1 MKNLYYSILFFLFLG
16 LNNIVFSQV
25 SYVENTSHNSTQIII
40 PNTQN
45 QLKRVHIFT
54 KSSEDTI
61 VFKEDFSKL
70 PKATIGYPLGGY
82 NVSAVLPNSYTDYS
96 GCQAQNIASCY
107 YKLSTYNDTCYLVAT
122 SGNPSSSFTTSFLD
136 LSKSNNS

>member
-1 MKNLYYSILFFLFLG
+1 MKNLYYSILFLLFLG

-70 PKATIGYPLGGY
+70 PKVPISAKFGGY
-82 NVSAVLPNSYTDYS
+82 NVPSILPNSYTTYS

-107 YKLSTYNDTCYLVAT
+107 TKQ
-122 SGNPSSSFTTSFLD
+122 
-136 LSKSNNS
+136 